1 MNIALVQQ
9 HHTDTHEPL
18 YFRQAESRVTMELD
32 NVAHGLKHFGDQL
45 GKIRSA
51 QARFALVVQLKTW
64 ALNKPTLQTLME
76 QYLLEV
82 EHTQK
87 YVHIDPQ
94 SHDESVQSLCEQLM
108 FLSAVFEQE
117 SVLLEQMVFAEPSLV
132 LCD

>member
-9 HHTDTHEPL
+9 HGTDTHEPL

-45 GKIRSA
+45 GKTRSA

-76 QYLLEV
+76 QYLVEV
-82 EHTQK
+82 EHTQRF
-87 YVHIDPQ
+87 VHIDPQ
-94 SHDESVQSLCEQLM
+94 SHDESIQSLCEQLM

-117 SVLLEQMVFAEPSLV
+117 SELIEQMVFAEPALM

>member
-9 HHTDTHEPL
+9 HRTNTHEAL
-18 YFRQAESRVTMELD
+18 YSRQAESRVTMELD
-32 NVAHGLKHFGDQL
+32 NVAHGLKHFGEQL
-45 GKIRSA
+45 GKTRSS

-82 EHTQK
+82 EQTQRF
-87 YVHIDPQ
+87 VHLDPQ
-94 SHDESVQSLCEQLM
+94 SHDESIQALCEQLM

-117 SVLLEQMVFAEPSLV
+117 SELLEQMVFGESSLV

>member
-1 MNIALVQQ
+1 MNIALVQE
-9 HHTDTHEPL
+9 HRTNTHEPL

-32 NVAHGLKHFGDQL
+32 NVAHGLKHFSDQL
-45 GKIRSA
+45 GKTRSA
-51 QARFALVVQLKTW
+51 QARFALVLQLKTW

-76 QYLLEV
+76 QYVLEV

-87 YVHIDPQ
+87 VVHIDPQ
-94 SHDESVQSLCEQLM
+94 SHDESIQSLCEQLM

-117 SVLLEQMVFAEPSLV
+117 SSLLEQMVFDETPLV